1 MKIVVEKRGAVHQ
14 DFVAKNPHD
23 KQLKQTSKEQ
33 LLENRLDNDHI
44 LAAACTNH
52 AWKYSQSQL
61 ALSVVQ
67 EWQKNCLPMAYQLQ
81 LARQIDP
88 PPASVK
94 IYRSSTFPKLQQAR
108 RNT

>member
-1 MKIVVEKRGAVHQ
+1 MHQ

-44 LAAACTNH
+44 LAAAWTNH
-52 AWKYSQSQL
+52 AWKYGQSQL
-61 ALSVVQ
+61 ALSVVE

-88 PPASVK
+88 PPPSASAK
-94 IYRSSTFPKLQQAR
+94 IYRSSKFPKLQQAR